1 MIKRYFKR
9 LKAEFKGY
17 NAGKFGKDVLA
28 GITVAAVA
36 LPLALAFGIS
46 SGATAAAGLI
56 TALIAGV
63 VIGLLSGASY
73 QISGPTGA
81 MAAILCSLVA
91 TYQIQGVFIACFMSG
106 AILLLC
112 GIFKLGGLVQFIP
125 TPVITGFT
133 SGIAIIIAFGQ
144 INNLTG
150 LKCEGASTIDKIVS
164 YFNTPQTLN
173 FEAIAIGVCVIVF
186 MLIYPKKLNAIIPS
200 SLMSIIIAT
209 ALNFIFNFNV
219 GIVGEIPQTLLLNDR
234 LDITA
239 IDFDTVK
246 NLIFPAISI
255 AALGLIESL
264 LCGASAGRMKNEKL
278 DSDQELVAQGIGNM
292 LIPFFGGVP
301 ATAAIAR
308 TSVAIKSGAQ
318 TRIAGVIHSL
328 VLLAS
333 MFLLGGVMSKIPMAA
348 LAGVLIVTAWRMN
361 EFAVI
366 KDIFGR
372 KIKTAMFQYLIT
384 MAATV
389 IFDLT
394 VAIIIGILF
403 SVIMFVLKVSD
414 MTVNVADVDP
424 AKIDIADKD
433 GKLGGTKVV
442 YVTGPLYFGTSN
454 KLSEKLS
461 HLEVDDG
468 GKLIF
473 SMRGVPIADISGV
486 QAMKELCD
494 SLSARKIEI
503 YFSCVQPAVDEMFH
517 RCGLIETYGE
527 ERFFWS
533 TDKAMKFIAGETEH
547 HALVAGTGDKFIG
560 FRTGLGLQGVIHTQ
574 GNIGRLLVDVGDNA
588 AGISIEAVLGTGVA
602 DVPDHLTGN
611 LGNIH
616 IAGGGDLTH
625 NVNHTGGAGGL
636 TGDTGLGVLGKNGIQ
651 NGIRDLVT
659 DLIGMAFCYRFGC
672 KQILSHRVLLPF
684 CQIKWW

>member
-1 MIKRYFKR
+1 MNMVKRYFSR
-9 LKAEFKGY
+9 LKTEFTGY
-17 NAGKFGKDVLA
+17 NAGKLGKDVLA

-36 LPLALAFGIS
+36 LPLALAFGVS

-56 TALIAGV
+56 TALLAGV

-91 TYQIQGVFIACFMSG
+91 TYQIQGVFIACFLSG
-106 AILLLC
+106 VILLLC
-112 GIFKLGGLVQFIP
+112 GIFKLGGLVSFIP

-150 LKCEGASTIDKIVS
+150 LTCSGNTTIDKVIS

-173 FEAIAIGVCVIVF
+173 IEAILIGVGVILF
-186 MLIYPKKLNAIIPS
+186 MLIYPKKLNAIVPS
-200 SLMSIIIAT
+200 SLAAIVITT
-209 ALNFIFNFNV
+209 ALNFIFHFNV
-219 GIVGEIPQTLLLNDR
+219 GVVGEIPQTLLPADR
-234 LDITA
+234 LDFSA
-239 IDFDTVK
+239 LDFDTIK
-246 NLIFPAISI
+246 NLIIPAVSI

-292 LIPFFGGVP
+292 IIPIFGGVP

-308 TSVAIKSGAQ
+308 TSVAIKAGGQ
-318 TRIAGVIHSL
+318 TRITGVIHSL

-333 MFLLGGVMSKIPMAA
+333 MFLLGGVMSEIPLAA

-361 EFAVI
+361 EFKVI

-394 VAIIIGILF
+394 IAILVGVLF

-414 MTVNVADVDP
+414 MTVNISDVDP
-424 AKIDIADKD
+424 SKLELKD
-433 GKLGGTKVV
+433 GAENLKSTRVV
-442 YVTGPLYFGTSN
+442 YITGPLYFGTSN

-461 HLEVDDG
+461 RIEVNDG
-468 GKLIF
+468 GKIIF

-486 QAMKELCD
+486 QALSELCGA
-494 SLSARKIEI
+494 LSEKNVEI
-503 YFSCVQPAVDEMFH
+503 YFSCVQPAVDEMLT
-517 RCGLIETYGE
+517 RCGLTEKYGK

-533 TDKAMKFIAGETEH
+533 TDKA
-547 HALVAGTGDKFIG
+547 L
-560 FRTGLGLQGVIHTQ
+560 IHLAEEASRST
-574 GNIGRLLVDVGDNA
+574 VKTA
-588 AGISIEAVLGTGVA
+588 ATV
-602 DVPDHLTGN
+602 
-611 LGNIH
+611 
-616 IAGGGDLTH
+616 
-625 NVNHTGGAGGL
+625 
-636 TGDTGLGVLGKNGIQ
+636 
-651 NGIRDLVT
+651 
-659 DLIGMAFCYRFGC
+659 
-672 KQILSHRVLLPF
+672 
-684 CQIKWW
+684 